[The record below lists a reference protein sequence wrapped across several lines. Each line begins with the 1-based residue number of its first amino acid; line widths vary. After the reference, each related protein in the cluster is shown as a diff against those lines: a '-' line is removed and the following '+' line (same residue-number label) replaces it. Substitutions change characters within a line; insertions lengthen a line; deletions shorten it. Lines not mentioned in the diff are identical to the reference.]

1 MGGMKKAIGLGE
13 KIGAIKKVEPVVKK
27 EPVKDAIKESTEE
40 DRIRTSKRKGR
51 KYSIKT
57 SAAGLNEELQTQKK
71 TLLGG

>member
-1 MGGMKKAIGLGE
+1 MGGMKKAIGLAE
-13 KIGAIKKVEPVVKK
+13 KMGAIKKVEPVAKK